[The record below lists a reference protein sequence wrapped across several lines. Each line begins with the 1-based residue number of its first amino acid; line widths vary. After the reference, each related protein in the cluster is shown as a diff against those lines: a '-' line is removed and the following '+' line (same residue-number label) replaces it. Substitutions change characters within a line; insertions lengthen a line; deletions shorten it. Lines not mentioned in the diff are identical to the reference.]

1 MVARIVEQLGGQL
14 RVDSEVGKGSRFSI
28 LIPFATEA
36 EGSGSGPSEVHTH
49 PVPQSLACSRGGS
62 ELENLVLAISS
73 SPNHRRAESMS
84 LDFLGLQGAV
94 CSPAKP
100 ASDPT
105 AEPSQSSDD
114 PLLKGKQ
121 KSTKAREGSSSTSD
135 SLRVLIVEVS

>member
-1 MVARIVEQLGGQL
+1 MVARIVDQLGGQL

-36 EGSGSGPSEVHTH
+36 EGSGSGPSDSH
-49 PVPQSLACSRGGS
+49 PVPQTPACSRGGS
-62 ELENLVLAISS
+62 ELENLVHAISS